1 MVWNNNW
8 NLRGRDSIDELK
20 QVSWNLSEQ
29 FTWQIFSQIQAGSRK
44 FMMGDVMG
52 CYFNFKEIAIL
63 VDYIL
68 EDDEK
73 KILEELENKINE
85 QNIKMIKNMR
95 EEFENEED
103 ERKMRENMTMLRNDL
118 GKEVNVYRKT
128 VLKLLDNYNF
138 LVSRKKDS
146 KRLF

>member
-1 MVWNNNW
+1 
-8 NLRGRDSIDELK
+8 
-20 QVSWNLSEQ
+20 
-29 FTWQIFSQIQAGSRK
+29 
-44 FMMGDVMG
+44 MGDVMG